1 MTLFR
6 AASAVLAIGVV
17 AAGAWFGRRVPVAE
31 QWPMFEALRTT
42 AAIIFAVIGAW
53 MAIIYPER
61 LKLSFRP
68 SVGSAPADTGPPTG
82 WGQLFTP
89 VVHSTLILGVVLL
102 LGVIVP
108 VLRHSDLPAFVPVAG
123 LRGISYGLLVALTLW
138 QLWTVLLTLVP
149 ADKVKTSLDS
159 ADARS
164 ATVSGIMSVGQRQ
177 TKADAK
183 QE

>member
-1 MTLFR
+1 MTIFR
-6 AASAVLAIGVV
+6 ALAALVAIALV
-17 AAGAWFGRRVPVAE
+17 AAGAWFGRKVPVAE

-68 SVGSAPADTGPPTG
+68 AKDTAPVELGPATG

-102 LGVIVP
+102 LGITVP
-108 VLRHSDLPAFVPVAG
+108 VLKHAGLAVPVEYW
-123 LRGISYGLLVALTLW
+123 RGASYALLVALTLW

-149 ADKVKTSLDS
+149 ADKVKASLDS
-159 ADARS
+159 SDAHS
-164 ATVSGIMSVGQRQ
+164 TTLIGMMSVGQRQ
-177 TKADAK
+177 RKPPSAK
-183 QE
+183 D

>member
-6 AASAVLAIGVV
+6 AAVALAATTLV
-17 AAGAWFGRRVPVAE
+17 AAGAWFGQKVPVAE

-68 SVGSAPADTGPPTG
+68 SSDPTQIDVPPPTG

-102 LGVIVP
+102 LGITVP
-108 VLRHSDLPAFVPVAG
+108 VLKHAGLPVPVSCWRAT
-123 LRGISYGLLVALTLW
+123 SYGLLVALTLW

-149 ADKVKTSLDS
+149 ADKVKASLDS
-159 ADARS
+159 SDART
-164 ATVSGIMSVGQRQ
+164 ATLTGLMSVGQRQ
-177 TKADAK
+177 KKAPPAK
-183 QE
+183 D

>member
-6 AASAVLAIGVV
+6 AATALLAIILV
-17 AAGAWFGRRVPVAE
+17 AAGAWLGQKVPVAE

-53 MAIIYPER
+53 MAIVYPER

-68 SVGSAPADTGPPTG
+68 SAYPAQVDTGPPTG

-89 VVHSTLILGVVLL
+89 VVHSTLILGVLLL
-102 LGVIVP
+102 LGITVP
-108 VLRHSDLPAFVPVAG
+108 VLKHSNLPVPVACW
-123 LRGISYGLLVALTLW
+123 RGTSYGLLVALTLW

-159 ADARS
+159 SDARS
-164 ATVSGIMSVGQRQ
+164 ATIAGMMSVGQRHK
-177 TKADAK
+177 KASSKYD
-183 QE
+183 

>member
-1 MTLFR
+1 MILMR
-6 AASAVLAIGVV
+6 AVSTFLAITLIG
-17 AAGAWFGRRVPVAE
+17 AAAWFGRRVPVAE

-61 LKLSFRP
+61 LRLSFRP
-68 SVGSAPADTGPPTG
+68 SDKRDVLDSTATG

-102 LGVIVP
+102 LGITVPILKHANLSVP
-108 VLRHSDLPAFVPVAG
+108 VECW
-123 LRGISYGLLVALTLW
+123 RGTSYGLLVALTFW

-149 ADKVKTSLDS
+149 AEKVKSSLDAS
-159 ADARS
+159 DARA
-164 ATVSGIMSVGQRQ
+164 ATLSGLMNVGQRKNKTQ
-177 TKADAK
+177 PPP
-183 QE
+183 E

>member
-1 MTLFR
+1 MTFFR
-6 AASAVLAIGVV
+6 PIVAVVATGLV
-17 AAGAWFGRRVPVAE
+17 AAGAWFGRSVPVAE

-68 SVGSAPADTGPPTG
+68 SKDPASAELSASTG

-102 LGVIVP
+102 LGITVPILKHADLPVP
-108 VLRHSDLPAFVPVAG
+108 VECW
-123 LRGISYGLLVALTLW
+123 RGTSYGLLVALTLW

-149 ADKVKTSLDS
+149 ADKVKSSLDS
-159 ADARS
+159 SDARA
-164 ATVSGIMSVGQRQ
+164 ATVAGMMSLGQVQ
-177 TKADAK
+177 KKPPAK
-183 QE
+183 EG